1 MFSIASPLILSL
13 MRLRVLV
20 PTLCFFKDTPAQE
33 LDIPTI
39 KKHVLRLAKAGVA
52 GLAVH
57 GTTGEPVLLSREERR
72 EVLKATREALD
83 GAGFDDIPIIVGAGV
98 QST

>member
-1 MFSIASPLILSL
+1 M
-13 MRLRVLV
+13 
-20 PTLCFFKDTPAQE
+20 PTLCFFEDSPEQA

-39 KKHVLRLAKAGVA
+39 KKHVLRLADAGVA

-72 EVLKATREALD
+72 LVLTATREALD
-83 GAGFDDIPIIVGAGV
+83 TAGYQDLPIIAGTGV
-98 QST
+98 YSTSVRHSI